1 MHFLT
6 KIVTF
11 KHFICI
17 YQLNFVTLQS
27 ILRYIKVT
35 TNMAERKQRI
45 SAPPILD
52 ELRLDE
58 LMTKAGMKSL
68 QELADRMGIE
78 RASLS
83 RSLNGT
89 PTYAMLYTTAE
100 DLGVKVQTSKRTDQ
114 LEQEVLSYLEDSIYN
129 QIEMDIQTLD
139 RFIAYLKRAD
149 HYTYQILKLF
159 YAEGET
165 WVGVAD
171 KLPFSEST
179 CRNRRDKVL
188 EELVEWFN

>member
-1 MHFLT
+1 MREGKGYRLLIKLGVEKVSPKEAEEKLKDYLT
-6 KIVTF
+6 GKLEV
-11 KHFICI
+11 
-17 YQLNFVTLQS
+17 
-27 ILRYIKVT
+27 
-35 TNMAERKQRI
+35 RKKRRKNEVLY
-45 SAPPILD
+45 P
-52 ELRLDE
+52 E
-58 LMTKAGMKSL
+58 
-68 QELADRMGIE
+68 
-78 RASLS
+78 
-83 RSLNGT
+83 T
-89 PTYAMLYTTAE
+89 PVRE

-149 HYTYQILKLF
+149 HYTYQILTLF

-179 CRNRRDKVL
+179 CRNRRDRVL